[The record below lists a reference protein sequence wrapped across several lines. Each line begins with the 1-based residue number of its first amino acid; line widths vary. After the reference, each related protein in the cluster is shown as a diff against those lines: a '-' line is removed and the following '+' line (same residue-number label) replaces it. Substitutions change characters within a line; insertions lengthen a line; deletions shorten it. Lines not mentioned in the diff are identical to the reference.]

1 MLLLN
6 GEAAEQNEAP
16 QAQVDPDNA
25 FDGVTITSSTIK
37 PGTYLNR
44 EKKVIVAIQECIV
57 LPVTPKE
64 IKFIAQYLTWKYFGY
79 GLNKTGQTG
88 MLIPSLCFLYPS
100 WKGGPLWR

>member
-64 IKFIAQYLTWKYFGY
+64 IKFIAQYLTWKYFWIEY
-79 GLNKTGQTG
+79 FN
-88 MLIPSLCFLYPS
+88 
-100 WKGGPLWR
+100 